1 MGPDQNGGPF
11 FVYCAGPV
19 VWQYMAPGDK
29 ATALQP
35 AQEAENVP
43 WHMLL
48 LRKKDLSKQ
57 VL

>member
-19 VWQYMAPGDK
+19 VLQYMAHGDK

-35 AQEAENVP
+35 AWRAEVCT
-43 WHMLL
+43 
-48 LRKKDLSKQ
+48 KKGP
-57 VL
+57 V